1 MLKQRLANI
10 QAEKKTLAARQKE
23 IHDEQVRL
31 FNANEGKMSDDDRQK
46 YDSLKEEFLK
56 NKENLAQLDADE
68 AEVASLLA
76 QQEEVE
82 KFKPTKVKAGSNP
95 AGGNVGIVPDP
106 SVSPE
111 GDDEGE
117 VALVPNCSVRHPANT
132 LIVVKKPKLEAFS
145 GEIGGL
151 SAHQRAFRAG
161 SYVIAVLSQQM
172 PGVVPQKIASQ
183 CVNFVNDYMVYPH
196 DNSGFDGFVPEEFV
210 ADSII
215 LREKYGVAR
224 QLLEV
229 VNMSSETKRY
239 MKWVSGMSAQFVSST
254 GTVTNSEPQY
264 KPINLVAKKIKSAGV
279 FSDDLSADSIADI
292 GDKFMMDMNYAFAI
306 REDQAAFNGDGS
318 DTGDYGNIYGI
329 IPLLKVSN
337 HAGVKATSQTAWTSI
352 TDNDIDDLFA
362 LLPSYAEERDNVVLV
377 CHKKFY
383 WTVLR
388 PLTLAAG
395 GSTKADVE
403 NEPGYQYNGVPVVF
417 SQVMPS
423 VTPASSSVTDIPL
436 LLGDFRMAGVM
447 GDRQSM
453 QFKFTD
459 QATVG
464 SINTF
469 DEDQIGIKA
478 TERIDVNWVDSGDTS
493 AAGSVV
499 GLKITGP

>member
-31 FNANEGKMSDDDRQK
+31 YNDGKISDDDRQQ

-56 NKENLAQLDADE
+56 NKENLAKLEEDE
-68 AEVASLLA
+68 QEVLGLIA
-76 QQEEVE
+76 QEEEVS
-82 KFKPTKVKAGSNP
+82 KFKPTKVKAGANPVDGTTGTVPNP
-95 AGGNVGIVPDP
+95 AD
-106 SVSPE
+106 S
-111 GDDEGE
+111 DDEQE
-117 VALVPNCSVRHPANT
+117 VALVPNCSVRHPANIN
-132 LIVVKKPKLEAFS
+132 IVVKKPKLTAFA
-145 GEIGGL
+145 ETRDGL
-151 SAHQRAFRAG
+151 SAHQRAFRMG
-161 SYVIAVLSQQM
+161 NYVIACLAQQM
-172 PGVVPQKIASQ
+172 PGSVPERLAQAS
-183 CVNFVNDYMVYPH
+183 VGFVKDFMVYPH
-196 DNSGFDGFVPEEFV
+196 DNSGFSGFVPEEFV
-210 ADSII
+210 ADAMV

-254 GTVTNSEPQY
+254 GTTTNSEPQY
-264 KPINLVAKKIKSAGV
+264 KPVELVAKKIKSVGV
-279 FSDDLSADSIADI
+279 FADDLSADSIADI
-292 GDKFMMDMNYAFAI
+292 GDKFMMDMNYAFSI

-329 IPLLKVSN
+329 IPLLKVAN
-337 HAGVKATSQTAWTSI
+337 HAGVKASAATAWTSI
-352 TDNDIDDLFA
+352 TDTEIDQLFA
-362 LLPSYAEERDNVVLV
+362 LLPSYAEEMDNVTLV
-377 CHKKFY
+377 CHKKFF
-383 WTVLR
+383 WNVLR

-403 NEPGYQYNGVPVVF
+403 NEPGYQYNGVPVKF

-423 VTPASSSVTDIPL
+423 VTPADNNVTDIPL

-447 GDRQSM
+447 GDRRSM

-464 SINTF
+464 GVNVF
-469 DEDQIGIKA
+469 DEDQIGIKS
-478 TERIDVNWVDSGDTS
+478 TERIDINWVDAGDTT

-499 GLKITGP
+499 GLKITGPE